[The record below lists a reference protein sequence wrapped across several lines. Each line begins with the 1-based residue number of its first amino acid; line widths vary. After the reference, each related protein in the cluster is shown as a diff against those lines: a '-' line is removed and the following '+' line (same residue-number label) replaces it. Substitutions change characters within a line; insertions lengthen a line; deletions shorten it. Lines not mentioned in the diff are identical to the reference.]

1 MINMTEEMQKQW
13 MKVITML
20 IVLLAGMWQVDLIG
34 I

>member
-1 MINMTEEMQKQW
+1 MTEEMQKQW

-20 IVLLAGMWQVDLIG
+20 IVLLAGLWQVDLIG

>member
-1 MINMTEEMQKQW
+1 MTEEMQKQW

>member
-1 MINMTEEMQKQW
+1 MSEEMQKNW
-13 MKVITML
+13 IKVITML

>member
-1 MINMTEEMQKQW
+1 MSEEMQKNW

>member
-1 MINMTEEMQKQW
+1 MSIEMQKQW

-20 IVLLAGMWQVDLIG
+20 IVLLAGMWQVDLIE

>member
-1 MINMTEEMQKQW
+1 MINMTEEIQKQW
-13 MKVITML
+13 MKIITML